1 MHDSSQIQIMIT
13 MIAYMAIVIIIGIA
27 FAKKANKNTD
37 SYFLG
42 GRTLGPWVT
51 AMSAEASDMSGW
63 LLMGLPGVAYWCGIA
78 DAAWT
83 AIGLA
88 LGTYVN
94 WLITSKR
101 LRRYSEKA
109 NAITLPEFF
118 SNRFHEKSKIIMTVA
133 ALFILIFFTVYAA
146 SCLVTCGKLFSTLFG
161 FDYVPMMIAGA
172 VFVLI
177 YTIIGGFLAESASD
191 FMQAIVMVI
200 ALIVIVV
207 TGTVAA
213 GGLDAVVD
221 NAKSIPGFFEFFG
234 IANPVTDANGV
245 QQSLNGQPL
254 FGEAGTY
261 GVLSVVSCLAWGLG
275 YFGMPQVL
283 LRFMAIRSEKELK
296 SSRRIAT
303 VWCLISLVIAVF
315 IGVIGRALYPTALTT
330 ASEAENVFI
339 LLATNLL
346 PAVLAGLVMA
356 GILAAT
362 ISSSDSY
369 LLIAAS
375 AFSKNIF
382 QGLIHK
388 KASDKQVLVISRI
401 TLLAITGVAI
411 IIALDENSVIFNIVS
426 FAWAGFGAT
435 FGPLMLMSL
444 FWKRINR
451 WGAIAG
457 MIGGGVMVFVWNLAI
472 RPLGGIWDVY
482 ELLPAFIFS
491 CICIVVVSLL
501 TPAPPKEIQ
510 QEFEEVKKG
519 I

>member
-221 NAKSIPGFFEFFG
+221 NAKSIPGFLEFFG

-315 IGVIGRALYPTALTT
+315 IGVIGRVLYPTALTT
-330 ASEAENVFI
+330 SSEAENVFI

-501 TPAPPKEIQ
+501 TPAPSKEIQ